1 MGKSYTVGWSFI
13 FSCRMY
19 GSHGDGTLNTGLQE
33 LVNVELR
40 ATYLLWGLAIETLN
54 PNSICCDPT
63 AEK

>member
-1 MGKSYTVGWSFI
+1 
-13 FSCRMY
+13 MY

-40 ATYLLWGLAIETLN
+40 ATDLLWGFAIETLN